1 MKKLILIL
9 MILIAVPGI
18 AKEKEHL
25 PFANKAKYGKYRTK
39 QCKPVKRKQAWIY
52 RQWGRN

>member
-1 MKKLILIL
+1 
-9 MILIAVPGI
+9 MILIAIPGI

-39 QCKPVKRKQAWIY
+39 QVKLVKQKIAY
-52 RQWGRN
+52 GHKQWGRN